1 MLYLEESLDS
11 ILSEEGQTL
20 MGLSFLV
27 STLDLSMKRIELLF
41 KKSAMEYSMRRPIKE
56 TRIFTGNPII
66 MPEGT
71 ISVRAVR
78 YGVLP
83 ELPKYYMPT
92 FGELSYEFE
101 NILEYL
107 KYGPLFIQ

>member
-41 KKSAMEYSMRRPIKE
+41 KKSAMGISFGCAK
-56 TRIFTGNPII
+56 IFWRT
-66 MPEGT
+66 
-71 ISVRAVR
+71 SA
-78 YGVLP
+78 
-83 ELPKYYMPT
+83 
-92 FGELSYEFE
+92 FW
-101 NILEYL
+101 
-107 KYGPLFIQ
+107 